1 MPRLFWV
8 LKILTAI
15 GSGTTVNVPLG
26 RKEGKRKKRNHLKS
40 IFASKQT
47 TGLNHGGPKPVSGF
61 IIVGEMVRKYQQRPQ
76 LAPPLQSARQAG
88 TFTVAGSNA
97 VLFPPLSLEWRRTK
111 TLNQQ
116 LDIPYIFNGIAHSLF
131 VAITLCPW
139 AEWMGPLVRA
149 GVWRKGRWRWQQ
161 PTGAGARWD

>member
-15 GSGTTVNVPLG
+15 GSGTTVNAPLG
-26 RKEGKRKKRNHLKS
+26 RKEGKGKKTHLKS
-40 IFASKQT
+40 IFASNRT
-47 TGLNHGGPKPVSGF
+47 TGLNHGRPRPVSGF

-76 LAPPLQSARQAG
+76 LAPPLQTACQAS

-139 AEWMGPLVRA
+139 AEWIEPLVRVA
-149 GVWRKGRWRWQQ
+149 VWRKGRWRRQ
-161 PTGAGARWD
+161 PSPGTRQD